1 MYQEAEFCEGV
12 NPELDGFSVR
22 TRKVARYLHRHFTV
36 CNSCREEEVNLLE
49 VAERRTKK
57 ESAMLFYET
66 LVMKTR
72 GFVDVKRADPYSDIL
87 FWKRPKWEQM
97 WGDDTAHRVNS
108 ENMSLWR

>member
-72 GFVDVKRADPYSDIL
+72 GFVDVKRADRYSIL
-87 FWKRPKWEQM
+87 ETSQM
-97 WGDDTAHRVNS
+97 GANVGR
-108 ENMSLWR
+108 